1 MHTYGF
7 GGGSRSGMDIAN
19 EDAKIHIDHGGAT
32 KMMPKMIPVAM
43 WNHMFDTFAQEE
55 LASAG
60 ISLRRVEQ
68 YLFWLKSYDCR
79 CKPRPLI
86 GLRSFIKFTAE
97 EEMHRQYKKDE
108 EDTRMQ

>member
-7 GGGSRSGMDIAN
+7 GGGNRSGMDIAN
-19 EDAKIHIDHGGAT
+19 DDAKIHIDHGGAT

-43 WNHMFDTFAQEE
+43 WDHMFDTFAQEE
-55 LASAG
+55 LANSG

-68 YLFWLKSYDCR
+68 YLFWPKNYDCR
-79 CKPRPLI
+79 RKPRPLI

-97 EEMHRQYKKDE
+97 EEMHRQCKKDE